1 MVYASRMISD
11 YDAET
16 LALHTANVAD
26 KTQAL
31 ETAKTDR
38 DEFVRELLRKGA
50 RPTEIGR
57 LAGLSRERIYQ
68 IKDSRR

>member
-1 MVYASRMISD
+1 MYALHMISD

-16 LALHTANVAD
+16 LALHTANVAE
-26 KTQAL
+26 KTEAL
-31 ETAKTDR
+31 EEAKNSR
-38 DEFVRELLRKGA
+38 DQFVRELLGKDA
-50 RPTEIGR
+50 RPTELAR